1 MIGGA
6 LGVGGNALWEWLT
19 WPPEKP
25 TATTPSSLPAE
36 RNLGEMV
43 EGDVI
48 LRERSIG
55 RREAKEFSKKSLSQ
69 SLKSQIGQGSK
80 GGSIKSRHSIRRFKS
95 RESPKKAEERAK
107 VKTVKYIG
115 KVSKM

>member
-1 MIGGA
+1 MGGA
-6 LGVGGNALWEWLT
+6 LGVGGNASWEGLT

-43 EGDVI
+43 EGEVI

-55 RREAKEFSKKSLSQ
+55 QSEAKEFSKKYLC
-69 SLKSQIGQGSK
+69 LRA
-80 GGSIKSRHSIRRFKS
+80 SRVR
-95 RESPKKAEERAK
+95 
-107 VKTVKYIG
+107 
-115 KVSKM
+115 